1 MNDTQQEVA
10 SENNA
15 GDNETTPQ
23 NLPSQSIFKMPFK
36 QLLLMAMTSGAIGI
50 ALFTISPIVGSFS
63 SIIPWEKLG
72 DELSY
77 ILKRYIS

>member
-1 MNDTQQEVA
+1 MILNKKWQ

-36 QLLLMAMTSGAIGI
+36 QLLLMAMTSGAMG
-50 ALFTISPIVGSFS
+50 LLYLHSPIVGSFS
-63 SIIPWEKLG
+63 SIIPWEKL
-72 DELSY
+72 EMNY
-77 ILKRYIS
+77 HTF

>member
-36 QLLLMAMTSGAIGI
+36 QLLLMAMTSGNWDCSIYNFADCRE
-50 ALFTISPIVGSFS
+50 LLEYYSVG
-63 SIIPWEKLG
+63 KA
-72 DELSY
+72 
-77 ILKRYIS
+77 RR

>member
-15 GDNETTPQ
+15 GDNETPPQ

-36 QLLLMAMTSGAIGI
+36 QLLLMAMTSGAIGV
-50 ALFTISPIVGSFS
+50 ALFTISPIVGASRVLFRGKS
-63 SIIPWEKLG
+63 
-72 DELSY
+72 
-77 ILKRYIS
+77 

>member
-50 ALFTISPIVGSFS
+50 ALFTISPIVGLL

-77 ILKRYIS
+77 ILKRSIS